1 MRIHHPRSSTLDD
14 FEVVSA
20 DFGLLSLS
28 SHVSPTFLSAYR
40 QRLMEEEALPRPP
53 TPALGHLV
61 GGPYL
66 SWAVRHLS
74 SMRSAVLGRLVH
86 PRAQRFTSFLSGSII
101 FGRVSE
107 SAGGRENARSER
119 TSARAR
125 APGPGRSPPGPACV
139 CQNMS
144 ATLSF
149 NALHCEIYK
158 AVHATPLVAACRV
171 CVRAMAW
178 CWGCCCALA
187 AAPPA
192 RAGGAP
198 RGHTTRGTT
207 PALPHKIVIQKQSNA
222 TPTVAVWLEPMRLCN
237 VYAVY
242 AYC

>member
-158 AVHATPLVAACRV
+158 AVHATPLVARVVCAC
-171 CVRAMAW
+171 
-178 CWGCCCALA
+178 
-187 AAPPA
+187 APWHGA
-192 RAGGAP
+192 GLLLRAGRCTAGP
-198 RGHTTRGTT
+198 RGGGSAGAHYPGDDPRS
-207 PALPHKIVIQKQSNA
+207 PA
-222 TPTVAVWLEPMRLCN
+222 
-237 VYAVY
+237 
-242 AYC
+242 